1 MFENANALNRAKFN
15 TYQMVSHVH
24 FMPDR
29 KESCDFHRT
38 HIVHR
43 TENKHPK
50 IYAEK
55 YVCSALLLPRC
66 IGSHGGKEK
75 NQQSQC
81 ILNNWKSISSIDAVL
96 VARCVCVHVG
106 VSVCMYSIDFSMKI
120 ANRAHMSDRL
130 HAKNSNVQ
138 FLDYKRLFWAIFSS
152 MPGQT
157 AGPYLENAKL
167 TTFVAIII
175 FFSRSLESNESFL
188 QMIIRAA
195 VSFPAHFAMDH

>member
-1 MFENANALNRAKFN
+1 MFETANALNRTKVN

-50 IYAEK
+50 IYAEN

-66 IGSHGGKEK
+66 IGSHRGKEK

-96 VARCVCVHVG
+96 VARCVCVCMWEFLC
-106 VSVCMYSIDFSMKI
+106 VCIPLIFRWKSQIG
-120 ANRAHMSDRL
+120 RHMGDRL

-157 AGPYLENAKL
+157 NRSFRKWQH
-167 TTFVAIII
+167 VA
-175 FFSRSLESNESFL
+175 
-188 QMIIRAA
+188 
-195 VSFPAHFAMDH
+195 